1 MELALQVVGLK
12 MTGKIEDAK
21 NVAMRIV
28 GNTGSDNSE
37 SSNST
42 STSEVMQM
50 SSSTR
55 DLRPLLLTPTD
66 QLDPFENRIINLL
79 SVLDTPME
87 CHAPDSLCTSS
98 VISYS
103 TPSGQTLLHLAAFL
117 DFGSLTKFLIEHGA
131 DLDARDRIGFTPL
144 HFAVLAQSH
153 QCTVALFQAGADLEI
168 VDSRGKTAKE
178 IGPKFFDGVIMEGQQ
193 DRDSDSDRWDD
204 DDADLGD
211 AEDDADLDLRHI
223 MQRRISRRERATR
236 SHHSSG
242 KVTPLWS
249 ANASRAATPPL
260 SPLLIS
266 DDKLRRPDMDKKVL
280 AVNDEKRA
288 ASFMEK
294 MQRTLAQIPAPPGI
308 NISHLPLPDLSS
320 VPWGTL
326 PQIPMVFPVYVPIH
340 WPSFRGAHPKP
351 EPVGAKPDSDTDEA
365 TKNIALRTAQEW
377 RATWEKWVALVV
389 AATARQQTEDVPPP
403 VYTPR
408 ADEQAQTVQSTSVE
422 LQEQAL
428 ASTSRRSHPDTRSV
442 GYDTTPVPDEVVE
455 SFAYQPQAKQSRRT
469 RKKRKSFISLLVLH

>member
-42 STSEVMQM
+42 STSEVVQM

-55 DLRPLLLTPTD
+55 DLRPLLLTPAD
-66 QLDPFENRIINLL
+66 QLDPFENRIIDLL

-87 CHAPDSLCTSS
+87 SHAPDSLCTSS

-131 DLDARDRIGFTPL
+131 DLDARDRTGFTPL
-144 HFAVLAQSH
+144 HFAVLAQSR
-153 QCTVALFQAGADLEI
+153 QCTSALFQAGADLEM
-168 VDSRGKTAKE
+168 VGSRGKTAEE
-178 IGPKFFDGVIMEGQQ
+178 IGPKFFNSIIMEEHQ

-204 DDADLGD
+204 EDADLGD

-242 KVTPLWS
+242 KVSPLWS
-249 ANASRAATPPL
+249 ANPSRAATPPL
-260 SPLLIS
+260 SPLLTS
-266 DDKLRRPDMDKKVL
+266 DDKLKRPDMETKDL
-280 AVNDEKRA
+280 ADEKRA

-294 MQRTLAQIPAPPGI
+294 MQRTLAQFPAPPGI

-326 PQIPMVFPVYVPIH
+326 PQIPMVFPVYVPMH

-351 EPVGAKPDSDTDEA
+351 ESAGAKPESDTDEA

-389 AATARQQTEDVPPP
+389 AVTARQQTEDVPPP

-428 ASTSRRSHPDTRSV
+428 ASTCRRSHPDTRPV
-442 GYDTTPVPDEVVE
+442 GYDTAPVPDEVVE
-455 SFAYQPQAKQSRRT
+455 SFAYQPQAKQGRKI
-469 RKKRKSFISLLVLH
+469 RKKRKLFIAPLLVLH